1 MNRNTLPNTDLSV
14 SEVCLGTMTWGEQ
27 NTERE
32 AHAQLDLAVARGVDF
47 IDTAEMYPV
56 PPRAETQGRTENFL
70 GTWLPRQQRDRLVIA
85 SKVAGPGRRDWLRG
99 GRTALIRANI
109 REACEESLK
118 RLRTDYLDL
127 FQIHWPGRNVPM
139 FGQTQ
144 FDPTK
149 EGEAASIPEQVEAM
163 AGLVKAG
170 KIRHWGLSNET
181 SWGVMAFARTA
192 SELGLPRPVTLQNCY
207 SLIARSFDGDLAET
221 CFREKVGL
229 LAYSPLAGG
238 HLSGKYVGGVKPA
251 SARFTLFPQFGPR
264 YAKPNVR
271 EAVAAYAALARSH
284 GLSPAQLA
292 LAWTK
297 TRWAVTATVVG
308 ATTLAQLEEN
318 IGAFDVTLDDATLA
332 EIEAIHAR
340 YPSPAA

>member
-1 MNRNTLPNTDLSV
+1 MKRNTLPNSQLAVT
-14 SEVCLGTMTWGEQ
+14 EVCLGTMTWGEQ

-32 AHAQLDLAVARGVDF
+32 AHAQLDLAVARGINF

-56 PPRAETQGRTENFL
+56 PPRAETQGRTELFV
-70 GTWLPRQQRDRLVIA
+70 GAWLARQQRHSLVIA

-99 GRTALIRANI
+99 GRTALIKANI
-109 REACEESLK
+109 REACDESLK

-144 FDPTK
+144 FDPKK

-163 AGLVKAG
+163 ADLVKAG
-170 KIRHWGLSNET
+170 LIRHWGVSNET
-181 SWGVMAFARTA
+181 SWGVTAFAHAA
-192 SELGLPRPVTLQNCY
+192 SEMGLPRPVTIQNCY

-221 CFREKVGL
+221 CFREKIGL

-238 HLSGKYVGGVKPA
+238 YLSGKYVGGVKPA

-264 YAKPNVR
+264 YAKPNVP
-271 EAVAAYAALARSH
+271 EAVAAYAALAKSR

-297 TRWAVTATVVG
+297 TRWAVTSTIIG
-308 ATTLAQLEEN
+308 ATTLAQLDEN
-318 IGAFDVTLDDATLA
+318 IGAFDVSLDKATLA
-332 EIEAIHAR
+332 EIEAINAR

>member
-1 MNRNTLPNTDLSV
+1 MRYQQLGTSDLHV
-14 SEVCLGTMTWGEQ
+14 SELCLGTMTWGEQ

-32 AHAQLDLAVARGVDF
+32 AHAQLDLAIARGINF

-56 PPRAETQGRTENFL
+56 PPRAETQGRTENFI
-70 GTWLPRQQRDRLVIA
+70 GTWLPRQQRDKLVIA

-99 GRTALIRANI
+99 GRTALIKANI

-144 FDPTK
+144 FDPKK
-149 EGEAASIPEQVEAM
+149 EGEAASISEQVEAM
-163 AGLVKAG
+163 ADLVKAG
-170 KIRHWGLSNET
+170 LIRHWGVSNET

-192 SELGLPRPVTLQNCY
+192 SEMGLPRPVTIQNCY

-238 HLSGKYVGGVKPA
+238 YLSGKYVGGVKPA

-264 YAKPNVR
+264 YAKPNVP
-271 EAVAAYAALARSH
+271 EAVAAYAALASSR

-297 TRWAVTATVVG
+297 TRWVVTSTIIG
-308 ATTLAQLEEN
+308 ATTLEQLDEN
-318 IGAFDVTLDDATLA
+318 IGAFGVSLDEPTLA

>member
-1 MNRNTLPNTDLSV
+1 MKRNTLPGTDLSV
-14 SEVCLGTMTWGEQ
+14 TQVCLGTMTWGEQ

-32 AHAQLDLAVARGVDF
+32 AHAQLDLAIARGINF

-56 PPRAETQGRTENFL
+56 PPRAETQGRTENFI
-70 GTWLPRQQRDRLVIA
+70 GTWLPRQQRDKLVIA
-85 SKVAGPGRRDWLRG
+85 GKVAGPGRRDWLRG
-99 GRTALIRANI
+99 GRTALVKANI
-109 REACEESLK
+109 REACEETLR

-163 AGLVKAG
+163 ADLVKAG
-170 KIRHWGLSNET
+170 LIRHWGLSNET
-181 SWGVMAFARTA
+181 SWGVMAFARAA
-192 SELGLPRPVTLQNCY
+192 SEMGLPRPVTLQNCY

-238 HLSGKYVGGVKPA
+238 YLSGKYAGGAKPA
-251 SARFTLFPQFGPR
+251 SARFALFPQFGPR
-264 YAKPNVR
+264 YAKPNVQD
-271 EAVAAYAALARSH
+271 AVAAYAALATSR
-284 GLSPAQLA
+284 GLSPARLA
-292 LAWTK
+292 LAWQK
-297 TRWAVTATVVG
+297 SRWAVTSTIVG

-318 IGAFDVTLDDATLA
+318 IGAFDLTLDDGTLA
-332 EIEAIHAR
+332 EIEAINAR
-340 YPSPAA
+340 FPSPAA